1 MVAFRIGREVTLVSY
16 IVFLLIHHR
25 RFITVRNAEIEIDLE
40 VISHAIITRHISIMA
55 GLTRKMVFSREL

>member
-16 IVFLLIHHR
+16 IVFLLIYHR
-25 RFITVRNAEIEIDLE
+25 RFITVRDAEIEIDLE

-55 GLTRKMVFSREL
+55 GLARKMVFSREL

>member
-1 MVAFRIGREVTLVSY
+1 MVAFRIGREVTLVLY

-25 RFITVRNAEIEIDLE
+25 RLITVRDAEIEIDLE

-55 GLTRKMVFSREL
+55 ELTRKMIFSREL